1 MLEEKIIEQIKEK
14 YNFDKIKDAFDHAAL
29 PAQLDFFYGGD
40 NANFVRACNLSS
52 PNKDSNEFVL
62 FLCSNRG
69 PNIMPYNSLSIH
81 IESGN
86 VFSKISIRM
95 KIFIVFC
102 LHINMK
108 QKKLC
113 QKE

>member
-14 YNFDKIKDAFDHAAL
+14 YNFDKIKD
-29 PAQLDFFYGGD
+29 
-40 NANFVRACNLSS
+40 
-52 PNKDSNEFVL
+52 SNEFVS
-62 FLCSNRG
+62 FLCSDRG

-102 LHINMK
+102 LHIKMK
-108 QKKLC
+108 QKKLY